1 MFDLTGRVAVVTGG
15 SSGIGVQFAKAL
27 AEQGADVVIIA
38 RRMDKLETVAEEV
51 RKTGRKC
58 LPIAADLTKADDIK
72 KAVAEIVEK
81 CGKIDILVNNA
92 GTSAVAPAESMTD
105 EEWNRVVELN
115 LDSVF
120 FVAREFGKV
129 MIENKYGRI
138 INIASMYGLVG
149 SNNPDVPT
157 VVYHATKGGVVNLT
171 RALAAEWAK
180 YNITVNAICPG
191 FFPSEMTQG
200 LFDTKEFQ
208 DYLKM
213 TTPMGRGGRE
223 GELNPALIYL
233 ASDEAGYTTG
243 SMVVV
248 DGGTTAI

>member
-1 MFDLTGRVAVVTGG
+1 MFDLTGRVAVITGG

-38 RRMDKLETVAEEV
+38 RRMEKLEAVAEEI

-58 LPIAADLTKADDIK
+58 LPVAADLSKEDEIK
-72 KAVAEIVEK
+72 KAVAEIVQK

-105 EEWNRVVELN
+105 EEWNRVMGLN

-120 FVAREFGKV
+120 FVAREFGKE
-129 MIENKYGRI
+129 MIKNKYGRV

-149 SNNPDVPT
+149 SNNPSVPT
-157 VVYHATKGGVVNLT
+157 AVYHASKGGVVNLT

-191 FFPSEMTQG
+191 FFPSEMTNS
-200 LFDTKEFQ
+200 LFDTEEFQ
-208 DYLKM
+208 NYLKQ
-213 TTPMGRGGRE
+213 TTPIARGGRE

-233 ASDEAGYTTG
+233 ASDEASYTTG